1 MKKHLRILCFLIAAL
16 SFTACG
22 VSFNGSRRGNDH
34 EFVMDYEMFNTT
46 DSQSLTAQEGD
57 IIHAKIVV
65 LDGSLSFK
73 IQKGDEVPVY
83 EGVDVDFSDEFDVA
97 VEDSGTYTVTVTG
110 KRARGSVSFTVE
122 AKQ

>member
-83 EGVDVDFSDEFDVA
+83 EGVDVNFSDEFDVA